1 MLTVISHGLILVLRR
16 DNRLQVRILEL
27 LLDTVLDGMR
37 AKVDNFVAS
46 TTKTYEKHHCCS
58 RYYAVCYSL
67 LHIHGS
73 GKA

>member
-16 DNRLQVRILEL
+16 DNRLQIRILEL

-46 TTKTYEKHHCCS
+46 THQN
-58 RYYAVCYSL
+58 
-67 LHIHGS
+67 I
-73 GKA
+73 